1 MLQEGAKAAGID
13 IQVKREAADGYWD
26 NVWMQVP
33 MSASNWNARPT
44 ADLMLT
50 LVYQSEA
57 EWNETQWKNERFD
70 ELLVMGRK
78 TTDPAL
84 RYEIYCEAET
94 LLHDDG
100 GAFNP
105 MYMNFVEG
113 THKRIQGYQGSSAF
127 GLSAGLLYEEV
138 WVDDNMA

>member
-1 MLQEGAKAAGID
+1 M
-13 IQVKREAADGYWD
+13 R
-26 NVWMQVP
+26 
-33 MSASNWNARPT
+33 
-44 ADLMLT
+44 LT
-50 LVYQSEA
+50 RGQG
-57 EWNETQWKNERFD
+57 WKNERFD

-105 MYMNFVEG
+105 MYMNFVEA
-113 THKRIQGYQGSSAF
+113 THARIQGYHGSSAF
-127 GLSAGLLYEEV
+127 FLGAGWPYEEV